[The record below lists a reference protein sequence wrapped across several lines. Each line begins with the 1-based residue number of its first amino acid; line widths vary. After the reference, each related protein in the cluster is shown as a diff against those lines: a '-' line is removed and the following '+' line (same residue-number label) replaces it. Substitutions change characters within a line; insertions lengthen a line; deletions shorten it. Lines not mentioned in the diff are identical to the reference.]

1 LKLREIITFKALYG
15 SLSDKN
21 NPNINPDLYKFPTNE
36 EGQVLTHSL
45 SNGYME
51 ASIGIGNILK
61 FFRVDLVKRLS
72 YLDNPQVSEYGIRGR
87 FKMDF

>member
-1 LKLREIITFKALYG
+1 
-15 SLSDKN
+15 
-21 NPNINPDLYKFPTNE
+21 
-36 EGQVLTHSL
+36 
-45 SNGYME
+45 ME

-61 FFRVDLVKRLS
+61 FFRVDFVKRLS